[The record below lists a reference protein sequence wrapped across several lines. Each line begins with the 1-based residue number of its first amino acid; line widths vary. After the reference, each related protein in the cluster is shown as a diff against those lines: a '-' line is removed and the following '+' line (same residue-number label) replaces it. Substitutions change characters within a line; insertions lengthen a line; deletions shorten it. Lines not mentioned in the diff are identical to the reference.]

1 MKLHLLRHAQTTA
14 NAGLCYGI
22 TDVPV
27 PHAATRALAAIAA
40 DRFLDGQHAW
50 SCSPLKRCAGVA
62 EAIVER
68 RPGLDIRKDPRLAE
82 MDFGAWE
89 GRPWAAIP
97 RPELD
102 AWTLDFADTPAGG
115 TGETVRLFM
124 QRVGA
129 AFDDWRHGGRD
140 AVWITHAG
148 VLRAAW
154 LLQVGGHCPAHAGQ
168 WPRRAIAFGE
178 CVTIDAAAAPVPQE
192 VG

>member
-89 GRPWAAIP
+89 GRPWHAVE
-97 RPELD
+97 RSEFD
-102 AWTLDFADTPAGG
+102 GWTADFADARAGG
-115 TGETVRLFM
+115 HGESVRGFM
-124 QRVGA
+124 ERVGA
-129 AFDDWRHGGRD
+129 AWDAWRACGRD
-140 AVWITHAG
+140 ALWVTHAG
-148 VLRAAW
+148 VMRAA
-154 LLQVGGHCPAHAGQ
+154 LLLHQGVRCPVRSDQ
-168 WPRRAIAFGE
+168 WPAQAIAFGE
-178 CVTIDAAAAPVPQE
+178 CVEIDVSR
-192 VG
+192 